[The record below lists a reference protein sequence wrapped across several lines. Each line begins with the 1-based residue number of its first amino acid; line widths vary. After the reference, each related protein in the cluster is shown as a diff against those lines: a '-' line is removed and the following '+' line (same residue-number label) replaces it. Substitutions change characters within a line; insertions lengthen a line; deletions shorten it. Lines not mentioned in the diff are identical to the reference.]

1 MAVHL
6 PASVVRA
13 SFADLI
19 NRVAYGG
26 ERVMVTRRDRAIAA
40 LVPVAEADLL
50 ERLAEIVPLD
60 RVEEALK
67 AVTEKPGPEALVGP
81 EVLEE
86 IRREAY
92 EQARREVYEQVRA
105 EAQKRL
111 EALISGRRSQD
122 TSE

>member
-1 MAVHL
+1 MIRL

-26 ERVMVTRRDRAIAA
+26 ERVVVTRREKPIAV
-40 LVPVAEADLL
+40 LIPIADF
-50 ERLAEIVPLD
+50 ERLEKIEAPMPEVAAVAAATDESPP
-60 RVEEALK
+60 REAL
-67 AVTEKPGPEALVGP
+67 PLSP
-81 EVLEE
+81 EVLGAL
-86 IRREAY
+86 RREVY

-111 EALISGRRSQD
+111 EALIAGRR
-122 TSE
+122 EP

>member
-1 MAVHL
+1 MVAMVRL

-26 ERVMVTRRDRAIAA
+26 ERVVVTRREKPIAA
-40 LVPVAEADLL
+40 LVPITDF
-50 ERLAEIVPLD
+50 ERLAD
-60 RVEEALK
+60 TALPS
-67 AVTEKPGPEALVGP
+67 AVQLSAQVAPEL
-81 EVLEE
+81 LEE

-92 EQARREVYEQVRA
+92 ERAHREVYEQVRV

-111 EALISGRRSQD
+111 ESLISGRR
-122 TSE
+122 EPI